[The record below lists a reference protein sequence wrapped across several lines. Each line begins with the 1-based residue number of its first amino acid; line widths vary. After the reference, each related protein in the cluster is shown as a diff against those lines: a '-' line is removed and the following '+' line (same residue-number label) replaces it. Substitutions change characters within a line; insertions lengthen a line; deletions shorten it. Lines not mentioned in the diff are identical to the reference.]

1 MKNNIYKILY
11 YFIIMNIK
19 NVLIGSGLFVVYNI
33 CSLLYIKNERKKKN
47 YKLKFELHHIKL

>member
-1 MKNNIYKILY
+1 
-11 YFIIMNIK
+11 MNIK